1 MKTQLVILQFL
12 FLSLVALPLPAQ
24 YVPAAENLQNRQ
36 NFQDMK
42 FGVFIHWGIYS
53 MLADGE
59 WVMQVKNINH
69 LEYRKLA
76 EGFYPSKFNAGQ
88 WVADV
93 KAAGAK
99 YICITT
105 RHHDGFSMFN
115 SRASGYNITETTPF
129 KRDIIRELAA
139 ECHKQGIRLHF
150 YYSLLDW
157 DRDDYYPR
165 GETGK
170 GTGRTGTGSWATYH
184 RFMMDQF
191 TELLTGYGEIGAIW
205 FDGKWDQPAEF
216 EWNFQEL
223 YDLIHRLQPGCLVI
237 NNHHLAPLPGEDAQ
251 TFERD
256 LPGQNTAGLSKDT
269 TVGSLPLE
277 TCETMND
284 SWGYN
289 IKDNNYKS
297 EKELV
302 HYLVKTAGNNANLLM
317 NVGPQPNGDFPA
329 EALSRMQKLGK
340 WLGDYGETIY
350 GTRGGVLKQQEWGV
364 VTCKDKKIYIHI
376 LSLKDSTLLLPVTGV
391 KIKSATVFITKEKVK
406 FRQNKDGILLNLP
419 KIPDEI
425 DYVVELNLR

>member
-1 MKTQLVILQFL
+1 
-12 FLSLVALPLPAQ
+12 
-24 YVPAAENLQNRQ
+24 
-36 NFQDMK
+36 
-42 FGVFIHWGIYS
+42 
-53 MLADGE
+53 
-59 WVMQVKNINH
+59 
-69 LEYRKLA
+69 
-76 EGFYPSKFNAGQ
+76 
-88 WVADV
+88 
-93 KAAGAK
+93 
-99 YICITT
+99 
-105 RHHDGFSMFN
+105 
-115 SRASGYNITETTPF
+115 
-129 KRDIIRELAA
+129 
-139 ECHKQGIRLHF
+139 
-150 YYSLLDW
+150 
-157 DRDDYYPR
+157 
-165 GETGK
+165 
-170 GTGRTGTGSWATYH
+170 
-184 RFMMDQF
+184 MMDQL

-205 FDGKWDQPAEF
+205 FDGMWDQPAEF